1 MILKV
6 NGGEYNVEPGTR
18 TLLEVLRDGLGLV
31 GTKEGC
37 GIGMCGACTVLVDGR
52 PLSSCLMLAA
62 QAAGKEILTIEGL
75 GHNGQ
80 LHPVQQAFLDEG
92 AFQCAYCTPGFVL
105 SAMALLAEKPSPSD
119 EEIREYLSGNL
130 CRCGSYQNILRA
142 VTKASKSA
150 PVKGSRERQLL

>member
-1 MILKV
+1 MILNV
-6 NGGEYNVEPGTR
+6 NGSKYEVRAETR
-18 TLLEVLRDGLGLV
+18 TLLDILRDDLGLM

-37 GIGMCGACTVLVDGR
+37 GVGMCGACAVLVDGK
-52 PLSSCLMLAA
+52 PLSSCLLLAE

-75 GHNGQ
+75 GSADH

-105 SAMALLAEKPSPSD
+105 TTVALLGENPSPSD
-119 EEIREYLSGNL
+119 EEIREYLAGNL

-142 VTKASKSA
+142 VKTASQA
-150 PVKGSRERQLL
+150 